1 MPGAATDRFKS
12 ACGKQRTVTTSFDLF
27 GTLADAQRPEDPAAA
42 VADALADRGVRVPED
57 WTAVYREPHAEVEPG
72 VERALPDH
80 VADALASRGVD
91 AERRTV
97 REATVEAFDR
107 PVQRRDGALAAVE
120 AARERGPVAVL
131 SNCSVPGLAERALA
145 RASLDDEFDAV
156 IASVDCG
163 WRKPDERA
171 FRAVADALGASPDEL
186 VHVGDDP
193 TTDGGVE
200 AVGGR
205 AVLLTET
212 ALGEIP
218 AELEVQA

>member
-1 MPGAATDRFKS
+1 MTGAATDRFKS
-12 ACGKQRTVTTSFDLF
+12 AYGKQPTVTTSFDLF
-27 GTLADAQRPEDPAAA
+27 GTLVDAERPEDPAAA

-57 WTAVYREPHAEVEPG
+57 WTAAYREPHAEVPQG
-72 VERALPDH
+72 AERPLPDH

-91 AERRTV
+91 APREIV

-107 PVQRRDGALAAVE
+107 PVERRDGALAAVE
-120 AARERGPVAVL
+120 DARDVGPVAVL
-131 SNCSVPGLAERALA
+131 SNCSVPRLVERTLDCAGLA
-145 RASLDDEFDAV
+145 DEFDAV
-156 IASVDCG
+156 VASVDCG

-171 FRAVADALGASPDEL
+171 FRAVAEAIDAEPDEL

-193 TTDGGVE
+193 EADGGVE

-212 ALGEIP
+212 DLCEVP
-218 AELEVQA
+218 ELLEVRA